1 LFARRSDPF
10 NGRLRFPPGQ
20 SRSPVP
26 RSRADAIT
34 VMIFGVGG
42 MFRPGFLTPAQA
54 EELNRMRA
62 ALAAL
67 DRLGTVPPLTVT
79 RLANG
84 QPVIGMG
91 AGAGGGAGSFWA
103 EITAEGGGPTAYS
116 WKKIEL
122 LPSGLFGD
130 ADPAVTGE
138 LNAYAIP
145 GVTVSVGDIVR
156 MYLSPTKASA
166 FEFTSGVGS
175 ENSFDIVTEWEIVE
189 DAGDCTI
196 VPSLVRTITGS
207 FTVGDEH
214 AP

>member
-1 LFARRSDPF
+1 
-10 NGRLRFPPGQ
+10 
-20 SRSPVP
+20 
-26 RSRADAIT
+26 
-34 VMIFGVGG
+34 MIFGVGG
-42 MFRPGFLTPAQA
+42 TFRPGFLTPAQA

-91 AGAGGGAGSFWA
+91 AGAGGAGSFWA

-122 LPSGLFGD
+122 APSGLFGD

-145 GVTVSVGDIVR
+145 GVTVSLGDIVR
-156 MYLSPTKASA
+156 MYPSPTKASS
-166 FEFTSGVGS
+166 FEFTTGVGS
-175 ENSFDIVTEWEIVE
+175 ENSVDIVTEWEI
-189 DAGDCTI
+189 DDSTTPCTV
-196 VPSLVRTITGS
+196 VPSLVRTVTGS
-207 FTVGDEH
+207 FEVGDEH